1 MDVKMIQLLGLTV
14 ESKAEIKEFVGGVQA
29 QVNRFRKCLELYVV
43 GRKEYVDCYYRV
55 GTVFYTYGES
65 DLIINARDRQGKS
78 KEYKTL
84 RGLVNFLAKQFD
96 SCVEKSVLEKLI
108 QDAIEIDE
116 IEKKKEKEL
125 KEMESSI
132 KSRTTEFDIASEF
145 IKEVTGGVWSLQ
157 NFEINGY
164 CSAVKDR
171 KLTVNFEV
179 DENYKITKTLGGD
192 MVAHGDWFDL
202 DSNDERLL
210 EGAKDLQEQL
220 DKMARIDVKL
230 KFDGVHR
237 VYPQEADKIIEERKI
252 KGKFYLRD
260 ADKWVGIDNEDG
272 DAWTEEFSSLIE
284 CIDWLIGKTFDCFKC
299 GEVEIP
305 YVSTTIT
312 LVDKFG
318 VEADYYDEVDLDFNY
333 STEVMYRALE
343 EYAKEFLE
351 EKRKQCPNHG
361 FEIKKYDFGLFCPE
375 CLNSLE

>member
-1 MDVKMIQLLGLTV
+1 MIQLLGLTV

-65 DLIINARDRQGKS
+65 DLIINARDRQGRS

-202 DSNDERLL
+202 DSNDKRLI

-284 CIDWLIGKTFDCFKC
+284 CIDWLIGKTFDWVITKWCKSITDS
-299 GEVEIP
+299 GKDEYVNKEIDKKHMIHRFRLLDDDGIV
-305 YVSTTIT
+305 YAYGVSDDDSSFAP
-312 LVDKFG
+312 L
-318 VEADYYDEVDLDFNY
+318 DYYAYSYGVTEIQYKNKETGEYEVL
-333 STEVMYRALE
+333 
-343 EYAKEFLE
+343 
-351 EKRKQCPNHG
+351 
-361 FEIKKYDFGLFCPE
+361 
-375 CLNSLE
+375 

>member
-1 MDVKMIQLLGLTV
+1 MIKLLGLTV
-14 ESKAEIKEFVGGVQA
+14 ESRAEIKEFVGGVQA

-43 GRKEYVDCYYRV
+43 GRKEYVDCYYSV

-145 IKEVTGGVWSLQ
+145 IREVTGGVWSLQ

-171 KLTVNFEV
+171 KLTINFEV
-179 DENYKITKTLGGD
+179 DENYKITKITGGD
-192 MVAHGDWFDL
+192 VITHGSWFDL
-202 DSNDERLL
+202 DTNDERLL
-210 EGAKDLQEQL
+210 EGAKVLQEHL
-220 DKMARIDVKL
+220 DKMARIDIKL
-230 KFDGVHR
+230 RLDGVHR
-237 VYPQEADKIIEERKI
+237 VYPKEAVLIIEERKI
-252 KGKFYLRD
+252 KGKFYLKD
-260 ADKWVGIDNEDG
+260 AKGWVGIDNEDG
-272 DAWTEEFSSLIE
+272 DAWTEDFESLKE
-284 CIDWLIGKTFDCFKC
+284 CIDWLIGESEKDYSCSC
-299 GEVEIP
+299 GENDGEYTVNIHIE
-305 YVSTTIT
+305 
-312 LVDKFG
+312 FNNG
-318 VEADYYDEVDLDFNY
+318 EEYDELIGMCCEEETIQHIKELIEENGWEEEVKDY
-333 STEVMYRALE
+333 SYG
-343 EYAKEFLE
+343 Y
-351 EKRKQCPNHG
+351 
-361 FEIKKYDFGLFCPE
+361 FCPY
-375 CLNSLE
+375 CLESLE

>member
-1 MDVKMIQLLGLTV
+1 MDVKMMKLTV
-14 ESKAEIKEFVGGVQA
+14 KELRAKAKEMGLIGCSKL
-29 QVNRFRKCLELYVV
+29 RKSEL
-43 GRKEYVDCYYRV
+43 
-55 GTVFYTYGES
+55 
-65 DLIINARDRQGKS
+65 
-78 KEYKTL
+78 
-84 RGLVNFLAKQFD
+84 
-96 SCVEKSVLEKLI
+96 VEV
-108 QDAIEIDE
+108 
-116 IEKKKEKEL
+116 IEK
-125 KEMESSI
+125 EMKRVADASI
-132 KSRTTEFDIASEF
+132 EPTIKARTTEFDIASEF

-179 DENYKITKTLGGD
+179 DENYKITKALGGD
-192 MVAHGDWFDL
+192 MIAHGDWFDL

-272 DAWTEEFSSLIE
+272 DAWTEEFNSLIE
-284 CIDWLIGKTFDCFKC
+284 CIDWLIGKAFDCFKC

-318 VEADYYDEVDLDFNY
+318 VEADYYDAVSYTHL
-333 STEVMYRALE
+333 TLPTIA
-343 EYAKEFLE
+343 
-351 EKRKQCPNHG
+351 
-361 FEIKKYDFGLFCPE
+361 
-375 CLNSLE
+375 